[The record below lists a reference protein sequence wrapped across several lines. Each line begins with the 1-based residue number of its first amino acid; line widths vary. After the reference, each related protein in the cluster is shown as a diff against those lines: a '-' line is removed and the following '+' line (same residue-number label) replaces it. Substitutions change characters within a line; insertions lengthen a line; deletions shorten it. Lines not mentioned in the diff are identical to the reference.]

1 MSGKSNKQYKNI
13 KTRLIAGFFVGYG
26 LYMQTFSCYNKL
38 NRYTPRAMK
47 KLLAIALSI
56 LSFTGLANAQD
67 VLKGTVYE
75 NSSNT
80 KLDNVFIRDG
90 NNKQITLT
98 DKNGDFSIKT
108 ATGHILI
115 FTSPGYNPDTLYLID
130 MRPKKVVLIPQFI
143 ALNQVNIRSTRLAFD
158 PRKEYPDVYQ
168 KSKVYAFSPST
179 WFSKEGKDARRLK
192 KFFQREAQERHVD
205 EVFNKAY
212 VGSIVPLKGQE
223 LENFITLY
231 RPSYAFLRNNNAES
245 MVAYINDSYKKYQAL
260 PADKRS
266 LQPLT
271 TP

>member
-1 MSGKSNKQYKNI
+1 
-13 KTRLIAGFFVGYG
+13 
-26 LYMQTFSCYNKL
+26 
-38 NRYTPRAMK
+38 MK
-47 KLLAIALSI
+47 KIFTLITVILLS
-56 LSFTGLANAQD
+56 TGLASAQD

-75 NSSNT
+75 NGTNV
-80 KLDNVFIRDG
+80 KLDNVFIRDN

-108 ATGHILI
+108 TTGHILV
-115 FTSPGYNPDTLYLID
+115 FTSPGYNPDTLYLVD
-130 MRPKKVVLIPQFI
+130 MRLKKVMLSPQFI
-143 ALNQVNIRSTRLAFD
+143 ALNQVNVRSTRLAFD
-158 PRKEYPDVYQ
+158 PRKEYPDVYS

-205 EVFNKAY
+205 EVFSKAY
-212 VGSIVPLKGQE
+212 VGSLVPLKGQE

-231 RPSYAFLRNNNAES
+231 RPTYAFLRSNNAES
-245 MVAYINDSYKKYQAL
+245 IVAYVSDSYKKFQAL
-260 PADKRS
+260 PADKRT

>member
-1 MSGKSNKQYKNI
+1 MLK
-13 KTRLIAGFFVGYG
+13 
-26 LYMQTFSCYNKL
+26 MQTFTAISKL
-38 NRYTPRAMK
+38 NTYTPRRHEK
-47 KLLAIALSI
+47 DIFRNNT
-56 LSFTGLANAQD
+56 FTIPNRPRQCAGGFKRNGLRERHQHQ
-67 VLKGTVYE
+67 V
-75 NSSNT
+75 
-80 KLDNVFIRDG
+80 DNVFIRDN

-98 DKNGDFSIKT
+98 DKNGDFSIKA

-115 FTSPGYNPDTLYLID
+115 FTSPGYNPDTLYVID
-130 MRPKKVVLIPQFI
+130 LRPKKIMLSPQFI

-158 PRKEYPDVYQ
+158 PRKEYPDVYE

-205 EVFNKAY
+205 EVFSKAY
-212 VGSIVPLKGQE
+212 VGSLVPLKGQD

-231 RPSYAFLRNNNAES
+231 RPTYAFLRSNNAES
-245 MVAYINDSYKKYQAL
+245 LVAYVNDSYKKFQAL
-260 PADKRS
+260 PPEKRT

>member
-1 MSGKSNKQYKNI
+1 
-13 KTRLIAGFFVGYG
+13 
-26 LYMQTFSCYNKL
+26 
-38 NRYTPRAMK
+38 MK
-47 KLLAIALSI
+47 KLFAIAILI
-56 LSFTGLANAQD
+56 LSVSGLAHAQD
-67 VLKGTVYE
+67 LLKGTVYE
-75 NSSNT
+75 NGTNV
-80 KLDNVFIRDG
+80 KLDNVFIRDN

-98 DKNGDFSIKT
+98 DKNGDFSIKA

-130 MRPKKVVLIPQFI
+130 LRPKKVMLSPQFI
-143 ALNQVNIRSTRLAFD
+143 ALNQVNVHSTRLAFD
-158 PRKEYPDVYQ
+158 PRKEYPEIYE

-231 RPSYAFLRNNNAES
+231 RPTYAFLRNNNAES
-245 MVAYINDSYKKYQAL
+245 LVAYINDSYKKFQAL

-271 TP
+271 ATP